1 MIQEMLR
8 ECSEYNPPDFILE
21 AHKDAV
27 DEIEGNQYAPITV
40 ITSSE
45 KDSQKMTFQT
55 HRVWHASRRPYLQ
68 CTLLSTV
75 ER

>member
-1 MIQEMLR
+1 MIHGMLR

-40 ITSSE
+40 NTSSE
-45 KDSQKMTFQT
+45 
-55 HRVWHASRRPYLQ
+55 
-68 CTLLSTV
+68 
-75 ER
+75 